1 MATDL
6 TVCLLNQPGTLLRA
20 SDALARAGLNIDGAC
35 GYVCESQ
42 GVFHVLVEEAER
54 ARRALLDAGLEI
66 LAERQVVV
74 TPIENRPGSASAV
87 LRRVA
92 EAGANIDLLY
102 ATADGRLVLGGD
114 DLPAIRYALGWP

>member
-6 TVCLLNQPGTLLRA
+6 TVGLVNQPGTLLRA
-20 SDALARAGLNIDGAC
+20 SDALARAGINIDGAC
-35 GYVCESQ
+35 GFVFEGQ

-66 LAERQVVV
+66 RAERQVVV
-74 TPIENRPGSASAV
+74 TPIENRPGSASAI

-102 ATADGRLVLGGD
+102 TTPDGRLVLGGD
-114 DLPAIRYALGWP
+114 DLHAIRYALDWP